1 MIPRRALSSSRVFS
15 LPRVCSTAQR
25 FNVPGPS
32 WIGSKTT
39 TKHAFSSSQF
49 RLTQAPTTA
58 RKLIESKMS
67 LDGKVTVV
75 TGKYYTEFS
84 RRLYADQRCEG
95 GSRGIGLTLA
105 KTAAALG
112 SDIAILDVQKP
123 EESLAQLEKDHGPRF
138 IFHR

>member
-1 MIPRRALSSSRVFS
+1 
-15 LPRVCSTAQR
+15 
-25 FNVPGPS
+25 
-32 WIGSKTT
+32 
-39 TKHAFSSSQF
+39 
-49 RLTQAPTTA
+49 
-58 RKLIESKMS
+58 MS

-84 RRLYADQRCEG
+84 RKLYADQRCEG
-95 GSRGIGLTLA
+95 GSRGIGLELA

-112 SDIAILDVQKP
+112 SDIAILDVQEP